1 MKQETINQQLQIP
14 VATPESIDR
23 QIVQQ
28 GLHTPDIGIT
38 DPTDDSPAYD
48 SQFYKYAPIP
58 DIACQG
64 VKDFTTKSFKA
75 SMPNKSWHTPNTF
88 AGTYSKSL
96 SVKDIEKQSS
106 TYGTKS
112 NMVDYVRDMR
122 QAAGDSEEVGKMANE
137 LNDTTAPIPVD
148 EKPQPQPVEM
158 SEAKSENGTDKILM
172 LGGGVLLLYV
182 LYSVLKK

>member
-1 MKQETINQQLQIP
+1 
-14 VATPESIDR
+14 
-23 QIVQQ
+23 
-28 GLHTPDIGIT
+28 
-38 DPTDDSPAYD
+38 
-48 SQFYKYAPIP
+48 
-58 DIACQG
+58 
-64 VKDFTTKSFKA
+64 
-75 SMPNKSWHTPNTF
+75 
-88 AGTYSKSL
+88 
-96 SVKDIEKQSS
+96 
-106 TYGTKS
+106 
-112 NMVDYVRDMR
+112 MVDYVRDMR